1 MGAYMDDDGCHEY
14 NDSNDDDDD
23 DCHEYNDSDD
33 DDDSHHQYDGDAG
46 VHCIGKCSKKQ
57 LYRKMYLL
65 QIAKSIYL
73 KL

>member
-1 MGAYMDDDGCHEY
+1 MEQHSFFKHGDDGGG
-14 NDSNDDDDD
+14 DDDDD
-23 DCHEYNDSDD
+23 DDDEDD
-33 DDDSHHQYDGDAG
+33 DGHHQYDGDAG